1 MLGLQ
6 RIEVAGKRFVLLEE
20 SDYERLCREAG
31 EAVADDDD
39 LPALPSPD
47 ANGRYPAVEY
57 SRISLARNLIRDR
70 KSVGLSQERLAELA
84 GIRQETVSRLESGK
98 NSATPGTIAKI
109 DRVIV
114 ATRKR
119 MSKAK
124 GK

>member
-1 MLGLQ
+1 M
-6 RIEVAGKRFVLLEE
+6 
-20 SDYERLCREAG
+20 EAF
-31 EAVADDDD
+31 D
-39 LPALPSPD
+39 LPALPPPD
-47 ANGRYPAVEY
+47 ANGRFAAVEY

-114 ATRKR
+114 AARKR
-119 MSKAK
+119 MTKAK

>member
-1 MLGLQ
+1 MM
-6 RIEVAGKRFVLLEE
+6 
-20 SDYERLCREAG
+20 
-31 EAVADDDD
+31 ADDDD
-39 LPALPSPD
+39 LSPLPQPD
-47 ANGRYPAVEY
+47 ENGRFPAVEY
-57 SRISLARNLIRDR
+57 TRISLARNLIRDR

-114 ATRKR
+114 AARKR
-119 MSKAK
+119 LAKAK